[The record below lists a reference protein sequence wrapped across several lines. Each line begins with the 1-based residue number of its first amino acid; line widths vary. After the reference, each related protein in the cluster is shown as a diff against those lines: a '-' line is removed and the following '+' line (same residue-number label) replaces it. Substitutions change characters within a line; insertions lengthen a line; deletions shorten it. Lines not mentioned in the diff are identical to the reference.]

1 MNFTGGQFRYKY
13 EIEPRTWSK
22 KLHSVTEYFYF
33 AGLISSKLLQI
44 IYYKN
49 GVKMMRGLIKYSL
62 WVCLFGLSFGLVD
75 YNSEIQPI
83 FNSACTSCHGS
94 SAGLDLSS
102 YNNIMMGSNNGDV
115 VIPYD
120 HASSELWVRVN
131 SGQMPPGN
139 NDLTDEQVDLI
150 AQWIDEGALEEP
162 GSSSGCTDPE
172 AYNCA
177 DDDSWENY
185 IFDIGGTMYDNSCNW
200 DWNLDVSEAEY
211 VGGCES
217 GPCVGY
223 YNPGASTDD
232 GSCRYY
238 HAPHGN
244 EVVFAAEDDGI
255 SIDWS
260 AFIPPVNAVLESY
273 HVQRC
278 LEEGCSWMPG
288 FGISPTE
295 PPNTNTLL
303 FDEFDWEA
311 GVEIKYAIAV
321 KYENNPYW
329 GWAIGASYITPLW
342 WPGDM
347 NGDGGWNV
355 LDIVALANC
364 VLAANCG
371 GIEGGLPADM
381 NGDGNYNV
389 LDIVALANCV
399 LADNCGG

>member
-1 MNFTGGQFRYKY
+1 MTFTGSQFRDKY
-13 EIEPRTWSK
+13 EIEPRTWYRN
-22 KLHSVTEYFYF
+22 LHSVTEYFYF
-33 AGLISSKLLQI
+33 TGLISSKLLQI

-131 SGQMPPGN
+131 SGQMPLGN

-150 AQWIDEGALEEP
+150 AQWIDEGAL
-162 GSSSGCTDPE
+162 GSSSGCTDPN
-172 AYNCA
+172 AYNCE
-177 DDDSWENY
+177 DSMAGEY
-185 IFDIGGTMYDNSCNW
+185 INEVGPIIYDYSC
-200 DWNLDVSEAEY
+200 DGDPTHAGLEDCSAEEI
-211 VGGCES
+211 CE
-217 GPCVGY
+217 GY
-223 YNPGASTDD
+223 YDPEATEDD
-232 GSCRYY
+232 GSCRYPQ
-238 HAPHGN
+238 APYGD
-244 EVVFAAEDDGI
+244 EVVFDIEENGI
-255 SIDWS
+255 SADWS
-260 AFIPPVNAVLESY
+260 AFNPPSTALEYLDSY

-278 LEEGCSWMPG
+278 VGEGCTWVAGFTPG
-288 FGISPTE
+288 DINITTSF
-295 PPNTNTLL
+295 
-303 FDEFDWEA
+303 FDEFVYED

-329 GWAIGASYITPLW
+329 GWAIGASYITPVAL
-342 WPGDM
+342 GDM